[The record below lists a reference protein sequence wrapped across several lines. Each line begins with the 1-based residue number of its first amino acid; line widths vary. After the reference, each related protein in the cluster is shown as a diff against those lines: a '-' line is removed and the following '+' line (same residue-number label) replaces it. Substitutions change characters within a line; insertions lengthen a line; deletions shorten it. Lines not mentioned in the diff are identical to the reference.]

1 LDAALHVF
9 ALFLFGFTL
18 GTSMRAL
25 LLVIAAVLLAVVAT
39 ALLLVP
45 FRVGALLCPT
55 IRLSALLLLF
65 TVLRVSHET
74 SPLA

>member
-1 LDAALHVF
+1 MYVF
-9 ALFLFGFTL
+9 ALFLFGFAL

-25 LLVIAAVLLAVVAT
+25 LLVIAAILMVPFRAGALII
-39 ALLLVP
+39 ALLLCL
-45 FRVGALLCPT
+45 R

-65 TVLRVSHET
+65 TILRVPHES